1 MHAGSSSFESLL
13 RSKMP
18 HRRLLTDLPPDVI
31 AGEIAARLDL
41 VSYLHLTQA
50 SSSIRAACLELQ
62 PTTTIIKRMLDDEEE
77 QYEADSPDSASSAS
91 RRAEWRTLATWARR
105 TAILPSSSATAI
117 LYAHHLLPR
126 SKRSFVL
133 DHLELPLLSNRS
145 WKDAYARRFPAEA
158 VERAENS
165 DKNLTWR
172 ALFWR

>member
-1 MHAGSSSFESLL
+1 
-13 RSKMP
+13 MP
-18 HRRLLTDLPPDVI
+18 NGGRLLTDLPPDVI

-62 PTTTIIKRMLDDEEE
+62 PATTIVKRMLDDEEE
-77 QYEADSPDSASSAS
+77 EEQGHLDPPDSAS
-91 RRAEWRTLATWARR
+91 RAEWRTLATWPRR
-105 TAILPSSSATAI
+105 TGMLPSSSATAT

-133 DHLELPLLSNRS
+133 DHLELPLLSDRS
-145 WKDAYARRFPAEA
+145 WKEAYTRRFPAEA

-165 DKNLTWR
+165 NKNLTWR